1 MQKKEQLGLE
11 HFWDNRVTGEL
22 ERENVNPR
30 KQVHT
35 ALLWREIGRTLQEK
49 RLLEVLDGGA
59 GFGRFSIP
67 LAEAGHRVVHL
78 DISSKMLDAARKKAK
93 LKKLTK
99 MEFVHGSIEDLSQF
113 KDGSFDVVLCLD
125 SPLSYCYDSYQKALG
140 ELLRVTRSRIIL
152 CVTSRLGVIAQGVD
166 FDLKHFGKLKT
177 VSEVFDTGT
186 LKVTEELK
194 KLQPTLMPSWH
205 AFRPDEIEQLL
216 EELGWSVERISAPGL
231 LAQSADLELLK
242 DLFKDKKAYEDYLDF
257 EERYDSDVYGMG
269 VAAQIGGG
277 LLVTA
282 RKITEE

>member
-1 MQKKEQLGLE
+1 MQRKEQLGLE
-11 HFWDNRVTGEL
+11 HFWDNRVTGESK
-22 ERENVNPR
+22 REKVNPR

-35 ALLWREIGRTLQEK
+35 DLLWREIRRTLEEE
-49 RLLEVLDGGA
+49 RSLEVLDGGA

-78 DISSKMLDAARKKAK
+78 DISSKMLDVARKKAK
-93 LKKLTK
+93 SKQLTN

-113 KDGSFDVVLCLD
+113 KDESFDVVLCLD
-125 SPLSYCYDSYQKALG
+125 SPLSSCYDSYQKALS
-140 ELLRVTRSRIIL
+140 ELLRVAKSRIIL

-166 FDLKHFGKLKT
+166 FDLKYFGKLKT

-186 LKVTEELK
+186 LRVTEELK
-194 KLQPTLMPSWH
+194 GLQPTLMPSWH
-205 AFRPDEIEQLL
+205 AFRPDEIERLL
-216 EELGWSVERISAPGL
+216 KEGGWSVERISAPGL

-242 DLFKDKKAYEDYLDF
+242 ELFKDKKAYEDYLDF

>member
-1 MQKKEQLGLE
+1 MQRKEQLGLE
-11 HFWDNRVTGEL
+11 HFWDNRVTGESK
-22 ERENVNPR
+22 REKVNPR

-35 ALLWREIGRTLQEK
+35 DLLWREIRRTLEEE
-49 RLLEVLDGGA
+49 RSLEVLDGGA

-78 DISSKMLDAARKKAK
+78 DISSKMLDVARKKAK
-93 LKKLTK
+93 SKQLTN

-113 KDGSFDVVLCLD
+113 KDESFDVVLCLD
-125 SPLSYCYDSYQKALG
+125 SPLSFCYDNYREALS
-140 ELLRVTRSRIIL
+140 ELLRVTKSRIIL
-152 CVTSRLGVIAQGVD
+152 CVTSRLGVIGEGLN

-216 EELGWSVERISAPGL
+216 KEAGWSVERMSAPGL
-231 LAQSADLELLK
+231 LAQSADPELLK
-242 DLFKDKKAYEDYLDF
+242 ELFKDKRAYEDYLNF
-257 EERYDSDVYGMG
+257 EERYDSDVYAMG
-269 VAAQIGGG
+269 VAAPRAGG

-282 RKITEE
+282 RKITEG